1 MCAFFGATAI
11 GWNGVQLSQV
21 ARHAPPGQA
30 GAVTGASGFLT
41 FTGVVLGPPLFA
53 VLAGVTGSYRAGFA
67 AFGTLSIL
75 CGLWLLVTR
84 RDYGFRNHSRFDTMG
99 ARFRG

>member
-53 VLAGVTGSYRAGFA
+53 VLAGMTGSYRAGFA
-67 AFGTLSIL
+67 AFGTLSSSAA
-75 CGLWLLVTR
+75 CGFSSTR
-84 RDYGFRNHSRFDTMG
+84 C
-99 ARFRG
+99 ARFEPRRPFRESFPF